1 MDVLGFFVAFA
12 IAFGVI
18 MIFAL
23 EALPL
28 KNLPQLSHEKLEVY
42 QKSIEF
48 LALSTQV
55 LASFS

>member
-1 MDVLGFFVAFA
+1 LSVDVLGFLVAFA

-28 KNLPQLSHEKLEVY
+28 NNIPQLSHEKLEAY
-42 QKSIEF
+42 QK
-48 LALSTQV
+48 
-55 LASFS
+55 